1 MSLYRPLALFFA
13 VVAIGAAALTIL
25 DQFYDIRFEVFDLF
39 YDGLGQELLIT
50 VLVAIL
56 ALVIFLLSQ
65 ITALREELDET
76 HRDELINR
84 GGPGPPVGGLVV
96 APVDEE
102 PILKA
107 EGIRKVYDTGR
118 VQVEALRG
126 IDLEVKRGEMLVIM
140 GPSGSGKTTLLNVL
154 SGLDDLSA
162 GTVSIRGLP
171 LSDLSDRDRTDYRA
185 AKMGFV
191 FQSYNLIPVLTA
203 AENVEMPLLI
213 LGVGAKEA
221 RQRALKALA
230 DVGLEGE
237 GGRRPLELSGGQQ
250 QRVAIARA
258 IVNDPEVIFAD
269 EATGNL
275 DAETSEEVV
284 ALLSRLNKVHGLTL
298 IVVTHDPAVTGYADR
313 ILTIR
318 DGVIA
323 EERTLQ
329 EVSLGDQSG

>member
-1 MSLYRPLALFFA
+1 VNFSRVLALFLV
-13 VVAIGAAALTIL
+13 VVAAGAAALTIL
-25 DQFYDIRFEVFDLF
+25 DQFYAIRFEVLDLF
-39 YDGLGQELLIT
+39 YDGLGQQLLIT
-50 VLVAIL
+50 TLVAVL
-56 ALVIFLLSQ
+56 ALVFFLLSHV
-65 ITALREELDET
+65 TALREELDEK

-84 GGPGPPVGGLVV
+84 GGPTTGGLVV

-107 EGIRKVYDTGR
+107 EAIRKVYDTGR

>member
-1 MSLYRPLALFFA
+1 MNFSRVLAIFLA
-13 VVAIGAAALTIL
+13 VVAAGAAALTIL
-25 DQFYDIRFEVFDLF
+25 DQFYEIRYEIFDLF
-39 YDGLGQELLIT
+39 YDGLGQQLLIT
-50 VLVAIL
+50 ALVAIL
-56 ALVIFLLSQ
+56 ALVFFLLSQ
-65 ITALREELDET
+65 VTALREKLDDK
-76 HRDELINR
+76 HRDELIN
-84 GGPGPPVGGLVV
+84 PGDSSAGGLVG

-126 IDLEVKRGEMLVIM
+126 IDLEVKRGEMVVIM

-154 SGLDDLSA
+154 SGLDDVSA

-203 AENVEMPLLI
+203 VENVEMPLLI

-221 RQRALKALA
+221 RQRALKGLA
-230 DVGLEGE
+230 AVGLEDD

-258 IVNDPEVIFAD
+258 IVNDPEVVFAD

-275 DAETSEEVV
+275 DTETSEEVV
-284 ALLSRLNKVHGLTL
+284 ALLKQLNKTQGLTL
-298 IVVTHDPAVTGYADR
+298 IAVTHDPTVTKYADR

-318 DGVIA
+318 DGVVV
-323 EERTLQ
+323 EDRTTQQ
-329 EVSLGDQSG
+329 EA

>member
-1 MSLYRPLALFFA
+1 LNFSRILALFLA

-25 DQFYDIRFEVFDLF
+25 AQFYDIRFEIFDPF
-39 YDGLGQELLIT
+39 YDGLGQMLLIT
-50 VLVAIL
+50 ILVGIL
-56 ALVIFLLSQ
+56 AGFFFLLSQ
-65 ITALREELDET
+65 VSSLREELDDK
-76 HRDELINR
+76 HRDELINQ
-84 GGPGPPVGGLVV
+84 GGAAVGGLVV
-96 APVDEE
+96 APLDGE

-107 EGIRKVYDTGR
+107 EAIRKVYDTGS

-126 IDLEVKRGEMLVIM
+126 IDLEVKPGEMIVIM

-154 SGLDDLSA
+154 SGLDDVST

-171 LSDLSDRDRTDYRA
+171 VSDLSDRDRTDYRA

-203 AENVEMPLLI
+203 AENVEIPLLI
-213 LGVGAKEA
+213 LGVGVKEA

-258 IVNDPEVIFAD
+258 IVNDPEVVFAD

-284 ALLSRLNKVHGLTL
+284 ALLSQLNKANGLTL
-298 IVVTHDPAVTGYADR
+298 IVVTHDPAVTEYADR

-318 DGVIA
+318 DGAIA
-323 EERTLQ
+323 DERTLQ
-329 EVSLGDQSG
+329 EASLGGDHTS

>member
-1 MSLYRPLALFFA
+1 MNFSRIFALFLA

-25 DQFYDIRFEVFDLF
+25 DQFYEVRFETLDLF

-50 VLVAIL
+50 TLVAIL
-56 ALVIFLLSQ
+56 TLVFFLLSQ
-65 ITALREELDET
+65 VTALREELEDKR
-76 HRDELINR
+76 RDELVNH
-84 GGPGPPVGGLVV
+84 GGPGAGGLVV
-96 APVDEE
+96 TPMDGE

-126 IDLEVKRGEMLVIM
+126 IDLEVKQGEMVVIM

-154 SGLDDLSA
+154 SGLDDVSN

-171 LSDLSDRDRTDYRA
+171 LSDLSDTDRTDYRA

-191 FQSYNLIPVLTA
+191 FQSYNLIPVLSA
-203 AENVEMPLLI
+203 AENVEIPLLI

-221 RQRALKALA
+221 RQQALKALA
-230 DVGLEGE
+230 AVGLEGE

-258 IVNDPEVIFAD
+258 IVNDPEVVFAD

-284 ALLSRLNKVHGLTL
+284 ALLSQLNKAQGLTL
-298 IVVTHDPAVTGYADR
+298 VVVTHDPAVTDYADR

-318 DGVIA
+318 DGLVV

-329 EVSLGDQSG
+329 EV

>member
-1 MSLYRPLALFFA
+1 MNFSRVLAIFLGLGA
-13 VVAIGAAALTIL
+13 AGAAALTIL
-25 DQFYDIRFEVFDLF
+25 DQFYEIRYEIFDLF
-39 YDGLGQELLIT
+39 YDGLGQQLLIT
-50 VLVAIL
+50 ALVAIL
-56 ALVIFLLSQ
+56 ALVFFLLSQ
-65 ITALREELDET
+65 VTALREELDDK
-76 HRDELINR
+76 HRDELLNQ
-84 GGPGPPVGGLVV
+84 GGPVAGGLVV
-96 APVDEE
+96 ASADEE

-107 EGIRKVYDTGR
+107 EAIRKVYDTGR

-126 IDLEVKRGEMLVIM
+126 IDLEVKRGEMIVIM

-154 SGLDDLSA
+154 SGLDDVSA

-203 AENVEMPLLI
+203 VENVEMPLLI

-230 DVGLEGE
+230 AVGLEE
-237 GGRRPLELSGGQQ
+237 DGGRRPLELSGGQQ

-258 IVNDPEVIFAD
+258 IVNNPEVVFAD

-284 ALLSRLNKVHGLTL
+284 ALLRQLNKTQGLTL
-298 IVVTHDPAVTGYADR
+298 IAVTHDPTVTKYADR

-318 DGVIA
+318 DGAVVEDRI
-323 EERTLQ
+323 LQ
-329 EVSLGDQSG
+329 QEA

>member
-1 MSLYRPLALFFA
+1 MNFSRVLAIFLGI
-13 VVAIGAAALTIL
+13 VASGAAALTIL
-25 DQFYDIRFEVFDLF
+25 DQLYEIRFEIFTLF
-39 YDGLGQELLIT
+39 YDGLGQQLLIT
-50 VLVAIL
+50 ALVAIL
-56 ALVIFLLSQ
+56 ALVFFLLSQ
-65 ITALREELDET
+65 VTSLREELDDK
-76 HRDELINR
+76 HRDKLINQ
-84 GGPGPPVGGLVV
+84 GGPAAGGLVV
-96 APVDEE
+96 ASGDEE

-107 EGIRKVYDTGR
+107 EAIRKVYDTGR

-126 IDLEVKRGEMLVIM
+126 IDLEVKRGEMIVIM

-154 SGLDDLSA
+154 SGLDEVST
-162 GTVSIRGLP
+162 GTVSIRGLA

-185 AKMGFV
+185 AKMGFI

-230 DVGLEGE
+230 AVGLEDD

-284 ALLSRLNKVHGLTL
+284 ALLRQLNKTQGLTL
-298 IVVTHDPAVTGYADR
+298 IAVTHDPTVTEYADR

-318 DGVIA
+318 DGVVV
-323 EERTLQ
+323 EDRTLQ
-329 EVSLGDQSG
+329 EA

>member
-1 MSLYRPLALFFA
+1 MFLSLSRVLSLLFAA
-13 VVAIGAAALTIL
+13 VAVGAALLTLL
-25 DQFYDIRFEVFDLF
+25 DQLYATRFEIFDLF
-39 YDGLGQELLIT
+39 YDGRGQELLIT
-50 VLVAIL
+50 TLVGIL
-56 ALVIFLLSQ
+56 ALVFLLLSQ
-65 ITALREELDET
+65 VASLREELEARR
-76 HRDELINR
+76 RDELVNHST
-84 GGPGPPVGGLVV
+84 PGAGGLVV
-96 APVDEE
+96 APLDGE

-126 IDLEVKRGEMLVIM
+126 IDLEVKRGEMIVIM

-154 SGLDDLSA
+154 SGLDDLS
-162 GTVSIRGLP
+162 GGSVFIRGLL
-171 LSDLSDRDRTDYRA
+171 LSDLTDRDRTDYRA

-203 AENVEMPLLI
+203 VENVEIPLLI

-221 RQRALKALA
+221 RQQALQALA
-230 DVGLEGE
+230 AVGLEGE

-258 IVNDPEVIFAD
+258 VVNDPEVVFAD
-269 EATGNL
+269 EPTGNL

-284 ALLSRLNKVHGLTL
+284 ALLSELNKTHGLTL
-298 IVVTHDPAVTGYADR
+298 VVVTHDPAVTEYADR
-313 ILTIR
+313 LLTIR
-318 DGVIA
+318 DGAIA

-329 EVSLGDQSG
+329 EA

>member
-1 MSLYRPLALFFA
+1 
-13 VVAIGAAALTIL
+13 
-25 DQFYDIRFEVFDLF
+25 
-39 YDGLGQELLIT
+39 
-50 VLVAIL
+50 
-56 ALVIFLLSQ
+56 
-65 ITALREELDET
+65 
-76 HRDELINR
+76 
-84 GGPGPPVGGLVV
+84 
-96 APVDEE
+96 
-102 PILKA
+102 
-107 EGIRKVYDTGR
+107 
-118 VQVEALRG
+118 
-126 IDLEVKRGEMLVIM
+126 RGEMIVIM

-154 SGLDDLSA
+154 SGLDDVST

-171 LSDLSDRDRTDYRA
+171 LSDLSDTDRTDYRA

-213 LGVGAKEA
+213 LGVRAKEA

-230 DVGLEGE
+230 AVGLEGE

-258 IVNDPEVIFAD
+258 IVNDPEVVFAD

-284 ALLSRLNKVHGLTL
+284 ALLSQLNKAHGLTL
-298 IVVTHDPAVTGYADR
+298 VVVTHDPAVTEYADR

-318 DGVIA
+318 DGLVA

-329 EVSLGDQSG
+329 EASLGNQPG